1 MKRSK
6 KTLSFILCMALIA
19 AMALS
24 AAGCNGGM
32 GDDAVS
38 SMGTQAGVWTEDS
51 VLGMGSTE
59 FVLTVVDKEGSE
71 IQLEIHT
78 DKDTVGE
85 ALVELGVIAGDKGA
99 YGLYVETV
107 NGITVDYNK
116 DGAYWAFYVNDEY
129 AQSGVDHTKIT
140 EGDSYSFRVE

>member
-1 MKRSK
+1 
-6 KTLSFILCMALIA
+6 MALIV
-19 AMALS
+19 AMALF

-38 SMGTQAGVWTEDS
+38 DTGTQAGVWTEDS
-51 VLGMGSTE
+51 VLGTGGTE